1 MEKSARRGSE
11 SPRTA
16 GKRTPIRGSGPES
29 LPNETGVPGPSHRA
43 ARRSH
48 RRDARRPRKAYG
60 NRSQGTIRTQGSER
74 RARACAKGARF
85 RAEGARFRAE
95 GARGI
100 AGGARR
106 PNRSGPE
113 GGKGREDS
121 RGQLDEASRR
131 SRRSL
136 DGPGGKREVAKG
148 GTRRPSTR
156 RGPDHTAGAES
167 WGKDERAD
175 RPRKGTAVCA
185 RCAQGRG
192 HEVRVPVQRL
202 GSPRKRASIG
212 TRRPR
217 KAGIRV
223 RGRTPGAPRIRC
235 RARAGAEGARVRS
248 QGRGCHP
255 GRSDE
260 QGEAA

>member
-29 LPNETGVPGPSHRA
+29 LPNETGVPGPSRRA

-60 NRSQGTIRTQGSER
+60 DRGQGTIRTQGSER
-74 RARACAKGARF
+74 RARARAK
-85 RAEGARFRAE
+85 GARFRAE

-100 AGGARR
+100 AGSARR

-113 GGKGREDS
+113 GGKSREDS
-121 RGQLDEASRR
+121 LGQPDEASRR

-136 DGPGGKREVAKG
+136 DGPGGKREVAEG

-156 RGPDHTAGAES
+156 RRQDHTAGAES
-167 WGKDERAD
+167 GGKDQTAE
-175 RPRKGTAVCA
+175 RPRKGTEGCA
-185 RCAQGRG
+185 RCAEGRG
-192 HEVRVPVQRL
+192 HEGRVPGQRP
-202 GSPRKRASIG
+202 GHPAKKASTG
-212 TRRPR
+212 TRRTR
-217 KAGIRV
+217 K
-223 RGRTPGAPRIRC
+223 P
-235 RARAGAEGARVRS
+235 
-248 QGRGCHP
+248 
-255 GRSDE
+255 
-260 QGEAA
+260 